1 VRENLKVAQS
11 HQKSYADRRQR
22 DLSFEVGDFV
32 YLKVS
37 PMRGLH
43 RFKVIGKLAPRFIGL
58 FKILEQKGD
67 VANQLEL
74 PPQHSAVHDVFHMS
88 QLKKCLQVPEE
99 QVLLEDLV
107 TSEVLTCQEY
117 PVKLLETSE
126 RVKRNKKIR
135 MYKVQWSHHI
145 EEATWEREEV
155 LKIEFLNFF
164 SESSESRGRDS
175 F

>member
-1 VRENLKVAQS
+1 MSIVSCQVI
-11 HQKSYADRRQR
+11 R
-22 DLSFEVGDFV
+22 D
-32 YLKVS
+32 
-37 PMRGLH
+37 
-43 RFKVIGKLAPRFIGL
+43 
-58 FKILEQKGD
+58 
-67 VANQLEL
+67 
-74 PPQHSAVHDVFHMS
+74 
-88 QLKKCLQVPEE
+88 
-99 QVLLEDLV
+99 
-107 TSEVLTCQEY
+107 SEVLTCQEY